1 MSIVDGT
8 ERRKAILNKTVKS
21 LSLMAPGTLLYKSP
35 RRPAKTRLAYL
46 TDDTRDANVAHI

>member
-1 MSIVDGT
+1 
-8 ERRKAILNKTVKS
+8 
-21 LSLMAPGTLLYKSP
+21 MAPGTLLYKSP